1 MAKLDQAW
9 TVEAH
14 HEGSALAAELHRH
27 MGVSHRQAKGLIDAR
42 CVTVNG
48 EVATKHGARLKADQK
63 VAVVYDPEL
72 KYDPLPP
79 LKGAEDGSFT
89 TLWEDTHLLFVDKPA
104 GLLTVPAE
112 QGGEPSLADAVS
124 DHYRRR
130 GMKHAQLYIVH
141 RLDRFTSGVLVFART
156 PEALHHLKKLFNLHK
171 LQRTYRAILVGELPE
186 NQGTLKGH
194 LIEQAKTLK
203 MRVVDPK
210 RKDAEGAQSAITH
223 YRVVERVPG
232 HTIVEVELETGRR
245 NQIRVQFADRGFP
258 LLGDQVYGEESP
270 LLDRQ
275 ALHAE
280 VLGVKHPV
288 TEEMI
293 IVKAPLPADFEAALK
308 TLRAR
313 TRLVRATTGEKGAV
327 EAPKAARAPSSKAAT
342 SHPRFEKGGAKPR
355 SGDRP
360 APGKKPFRPRPE
372 GGEDRPRKPF
382 QDRGASRP
390 DRSHGPKGP
399 GKPREE
405 SARDGKPRLDRPAP
419 RGPRREESGDRP
431 RPKHFEDRSG
441 ARPKGPGKPHEDR
454 PQGAKPRFD
463 KPAPRGPRR
472 EEADSR
478 PRPPRLEGAKPRSPR
493 SEDRP
498 RTERPRQDED
508 RPRPRREDGPRED
521 RPRAS
526 RPHGDRPRPTGRPK
540 PEGRSEER
548 PRRSFDRNAPRAGS
562 PDRPRRESGAVTG
575 PRGGKPSSRPSTG
588 KPGTGKPSYGKPRT
602 GSKPGVKPSGPRK
615 PFAKKRG

>member
-14 HEGSALAAELHRH
+14 HAGSALAAELHRH

-42 CVTVNG
+42 CVSVNG
-48 EVATKHGARLKADQK
+48 EASTKHGALLEAGDKIA
-63 VAVVYDPEL
+63 AVYDPAL
-72 KYDPLPP
+72 KYDPLPG
-79 LKGAEDGSFT
+79 LKGAPDGSFKS
-89 TLWEDTHLLFVDKPA
+89 LWEDTHLLFVDKPA

-156 PEALHHLKKLFNLHK
+156 PEALHHLKKLFALHK

-210 RKDAEGAQSAITH
+210 RKDAEGAQSAVTH
-223 YRVVERVPG
+223 YRVVERLPG
-232 HTIVEVELETGRR
+232 HTVVEVELETGRR

-293 IVKAPLPADFEAALK
+293 LVKAPLPKDFEAALK

-313 TRLVRATTGEKGAV
+313 TRLVRAAAGEKGEV
-327 EAPKAARAPSSKAAT
+327 EAPKPTKAAA
-342 SHPRFEKGGAKPR
+342 SRADRPRFDKGGAKPHAKPR
-355 SGDRP
+355 SGERS
-360 APGKKPFRPRPE
+360 APGKKPFRPRSE

-382 QDRGASRP
+382 ADRDAKPRFDKTAPRGPRREEGEDRPRPKRFEDRGGSSVERP
-390 DRSHGPKGP
+390 RAPKGS
-399 GKPREE
+399 GKPREDRLRAGRPQE
-405 SARDGKPRLDRPAP
+405 AKPRLDRPAP
-419 RGPRREESGDRP
+419 RGPRREEGEDRP
-431 RPKHFEDRSG
+431 RPK
-441 ARPKGPGKPHEDR
+441 
-454 PQGAKPRFD
+454 RF
-463 KPAPRGPRR
+463 
-472 EEADSR
+472 
-478 PRPPRLEGAKPRSPR
+478 EGAKPAF
-493 SEDRP
+493 EGRP
-498 RTERPRQDED
+498 RND
-508 RPRPRREDGPRED
+508 RPRREDGPRED

-526 RPHGDRPRPTGRPK
+526 RPR
-540 PEGRSEER
+540 PEGRPDTSSGER
-548 PRRSFDRNAPRAGS
+548 PRRSFDRNAPRPDGS
-562 PDRPRRESGAVTG
+562 PARPRRESGAVTG
-575 PRGGKPSSRPSTG
+575 PRGA
-588 KPGTGKPSYGKPRT
+588 KPGFSGGKPRA
-602 GSKPGVKPSGPRK
+602 GSKPGPKSSPKSGGPRK
-615 PFAKKRG
+615 PFGKKRG

>member
-14 HEGSALAAELHRH
+14 HAGSALAAELHRR

-42 CVTVNG
+42 CVMVNG
-48 EVATKHGARLKADQK
+48 ETATKYGARVESGDK

-79 LKGAEDGSFT
+79 LKGAVDGSFKS
-89 TLWEDTHLLFVDKPA
+89 LWEDTHLLFVDKPA

-112 QGGEPSLADAVS
+112 NGGEPSLADAVS

-156 PEALHHLKKLFNLHK
+156 SEALHHLKKLFAMHK

-194 LIEQAKTLK
+194 LIEQAKTMK

-210 RKDAEGAQSAITH
+210 RKDAEGAQSAVTH
-223 YRVVERVPG
+223 YRVVERLPG
-232 HTIVEVELETGRR
+232 HTVVEVELETGRR

-280 VLGVKHPV
+280 VLGVKHPI

-293 IVKAPLPADFEAALK
+293 VVKAPLPKDFEAALK

-313 TRLVRATTGEKGAV
+313 TRLVRAAAGEKGAE
-327 EAPKAARAPSSKAAT
+327 EAPKPARAASASDR
-342 SHPRFEKGGAKPR
+342 PRFQKGGAKPPFDKTSGERPAPGKKPFRPRTEGGEDRPRKSFADRGAKPR
-355 SGDRP
+355 SGERP

-372 GGEDRPRKPF
+372 GAEDHPRKPYADRDAKPRSDERPAPGKKPFRPRPEGAEERPRPKRFEGAKPKFEDRPRK
-382 QDRGASRP
+382 
-390 DRSHGPKGP
+390 
-399 GKPREE
+399 E
-405 SARDGKPRLDRPAP
+405 
-419 RGPRREESGDRP
+419 
-431 RPKHFEDRSG
+431 
-441 ARPKGPGKPHEDR
+441 
-454 PQGAKPRFD
+454 
-463 KPAPRGPRR
+463 
-472 EEADSR
+472 
-478 PRPPRLEGAKPRSPR
+478 
-493 SEDRP
+493 
-498 RTERPRQDED
+498 
-508 RPRPRREDGPRED
+508 RPRREDGPRED

-526 RPHGDRPRPTGRPK
+526 RPTGDRPRPAGRPR
-540 PEGRSEER
+540 PEGRTDASSGER
-548 PRRSFDRNAPRAGS
+548 PRRSFDRNAPRSGA
-562 PDRPRRESGAVTG
+562 PARPRRESGAING
-575 PRGGKPSSRPSTG
+575 PRGAKPESRSGG
-588 KPGTGKPSYGKPRT
+588 KPGFGGGKPRT
-602 GSKPGVKPSGPRK
+602 GPKPGPKSGPKSGGRK
-615 PFAKKRG
+615 PFVKKRG

>member
-14 HEGSALAAELHRH
+14 HAGSALAAELHRH

-42 CVTVNG
+42 CVSVNG
-48 EVATKHGARLKADQK
+48 EVATKYGARIEVGDK
-63 VAVVYDPEL
+63 VAAVYDPEL
-72 KYDPLPP
+72 KYDPLPA
-79 LKGAEDGSFT
+79 LKGAADGSFKS
-89 TLWEDTHLLFVDKPA
+89 LWEDTHLLFVDKPA

-112 QGGEPSLADAVS
+112 NGGEPSLADAVS

-156 PEALHHLKKLFNLHK
+156 SEALHHLKKLFALHK

-210 RKDAEGAQSAITH
+210 RKDAEGAQSAVTH
-223 YRVVERVPG
+223 YRVVERLPG
-232 HTIVEVELETGRR
+232 HTVVEVELETGRR

-280 VLGVKHPV
+280 VLGVKHPI

-293 IVKAPLPADFEAALK
+293 VVKAPLPKDFEAALK

-313 TRLVRATTGEKGAV
+313 TRLVRAVAGEKGEA
-327 EAPKAARAPSSKAAT
+327 EAPKVSKAAT
-342 SHPRFEKGGAKPR
+342 GRSDRPRFDKGGGKSQARPRAGERSAPGKKFFRPRAEGGEERPRKPFADRDAKPR
-355 SGDRP
+355 SNERS

-372 GGEDRPRKPF
+372 GGEERPRRPF
-382 QDRGASRP
+382 ADR
-390 DRSHGPKGP
+390 D
-399 GKPREE
+399 
-405 SARDGKPRLDRPAP
+405 
-419 RGPRREESGDRP
+419 
-431 RPKHFEDRSG
+431 
-441 ARPKGPGKPHEDR
+441 
-454 PQGAKPRFD
+454 AKPRFD

-472 EEADSR
+472 EE
-478 PRPPRLEGAKPRSPR
+478 G
-493 SEDRP
+493 
-498 RTERPRQDED
+498 ED
-508 RPRPRREDGPRED
+508 RPRPKRFEDRDGAPVERPRAPKGSGKPREDRLRVGRPKEAKPREAEARFDKPALRGPRREEGGDRPRPKRFEGAKPKFEDRPRED

-526 RPHGDRPRPTGRPK
+526 RPAGRPDA
-540 PEGRSEER
+540 PSGER
-548 PRRSFDRNAPRAGS
+548 PRRSFDRNAPR
-562 PDRPRRESGAVTG
+562 PDGAPARPRRESGAVTG
-575 PRGGKPSSRPSTG
+575 PRGA
-588 KPGTGKPSYGKPRT
+588 KPRT
-602 GSKPGVKPSGPRK
+602 GPKPGPTSGPKPGGPRK
-615 PFAKKRG
+615 PFGKKRG

>member
-14 HEGSALAAELHRH
+14 HAGSALAAELHRH

-48 EVATKHGARLKADQK
+48 ETATKYGARIESGDK
-63 VAVVYDPEL
+63 VAAVYDPAL
-72 KYDPLPP
+72 KYDPLPA
-79 LKGAEDGSFT
+79 LKGAGDGSFT

-112 QGGEPSLADAVS
+112 KGGEPSLADAVA

-156 PEALHHLKKLFNLHK
+156 SEALHHLKKLFALHK

-210 RKDAEGAQSAITH
+210 RKDAEGSQSAVTH
-223 YRVVERVPG
+223 YRVVERLPG
-232 HTIVEVELETGRR
+232 HTVVEVELETGRR

-258 LLGDQVYGEESP
+258 LLGDHVYGEESS

-293 IVKAPLPADFEAALK
+293 LVKAPLPRDFEAALK
-308 TLRAR
+308 TLRSR
-313 TRLVRATTGEKGAV
+313 TRLVRAAAGEKGA
-327 EAPKAARAPSSKAAT
+327 EETPKLPKPPRAAAA
-342 SHPRFEKGGAKPR
+342 SDRPRFQKGGAKPR
-355 SGDRP
+355 FDNAGGERSAPGKKPFRPRPEGSEDRP
-360 APGKKPFRPRPE
+360 RKPYADRDAKPRSGERAAPGKKPFRPRPE
-372 GGEDRPRKPF
+372 GGEDRPRKPYA
-382 QDRGASRP
+382 DRDAKP
-390 DRSHGPKGP
+390 RSGERAAP
-399 GKPREE
+399 GKRPFRPRPEGGE
-405 SARDGKPRLDRPAP
+405 
-419 RGPRREESGDRP
+419 DRP
-431 RPKHFEDRSG
+431 RKPYADR
-441 ARPKGPGKPHEDR
+441 
-454 PQGAKPRFD
+454 GAKPRFD
-463 KPAPRGPRR
+463 KPAPHSPRGPRR
-472 EEADSR
+472 EEGEER
-478 PRPPRLEGAKPRSPR
+478 PRPKRFEGAKPKF
-493 SEDRP
+493 ED
-498 RTERPRQDED
+498 
-508 RPRPRREDGPRED
+508 RPRREDGPRED

-526 RPHGDRPRPTGRPK
+526 RPTGDRPRPAGRPK
-540 PEGRSEER
+540 PEGGSQER
-548 PRRSFDRNAPRAGS
+548 PRRSFDRNAPRPGA
-562 PDRPRRESGAVTG
+562 PAKPRRESGAVTG
-575 PRGGKPSSRPSTG
+575 PRGA
-588 KPGTGKPSYGKPRT
+588 KPGFSGAKPRT
-602 GSKPGVKPSGPRK
+602 GPKSGSKPSGPRK
-615 PFAKKRG
+615 PFGKKRG

>member
-9 TVEAH
+9 TVESH
-14 HEGSALAAELHRH
+14 HAGSALAAELHRH

-42 CVTVNG
+42 CVAVNG
-48 EVATKHGARLKADQK
+48 ETATKYGARIGSGDK

-72 KYDPLPP
+72 KYDPLPA
-79 LKGAEDGSFT
+79 LKGAVDGSFKS
-89 TLWEDTHLLFVDKPA
+89 LWEDTHLLFVDKPA

-112 QGGEPSLADAVS
+112 KGGEPSLADAVA

-156 PEALHHLKKLFNLHK
+156 SEALHHLKKLFALHK

-210 RKDAEGAQSAITH
+210 RKDAEGAQSAVTH
-223 YRVVERVPG
+223 YRVVERLPG
-232 HTIVEVELETGRR
+232 HTVVEVELETGRR

-293 IVKAPLPADFEAALK
+293 VVKATLPKDFEAALK
-308 TLRAR
+308 ALRAR
-313 TRLVRATTGEKGAV
+313 TRLVRAAAGEKGA
-327 EAPKAARAPSSKAAT
+327 EETPKLPKPARAAGAPSDR
-342 SHPRFEKGGAKPR
+342 PRFQKGGAKPR
-355 SGDRP
+355 FDKAGGERSAPGKKPFRPRPEGGEERPRKPYADRETKPRFDKAGGERP

-372 GGEDRPRKPF
+372 GGEERPPKPYADR
-382 QDRGASRP
+382 
-390 DRSHGPKGP
+390 
-399 GKPREE
+399 
-405 SARDGKPRLDRPAP
+405 
-419 RGPRREESGDRP
+419 
-431 RPKHFEDRSG
+431 
-441 ARPKGPGKPHEDR
+441 
-454 PQGAKPRFD
+454 GAKPRFD
-463 KPAPRGPRR
+463 KPAAR
-472 EEADSR
+472 EAGGER
-478 PRPPRLEGAKPRSPR
+478 PRPKRFEGAKPRT
-493 SEDRP
+493 EDRP
-498 RTERPRQDED
+498 RNA
-508 RPRPRREDGPRED
+508 RPRREDGPREE
-521 RPRAS
+521 RPRA
-526 RPHGDRPRPTGRPK
+526 GRPRT
-540 PEGRSEER
+540 EGRTEAPSGDR
-548 PRRSFDRNAPRAGS
+548 PRRSFDRNAPRPGA
-562 PDRPRRESGAVTG
+562 PARPRRESGSVTG
-575 PRGGKPSSRPSTG
+575 PRGAKPEFRGS
-588 KPGTGKPSYGKPRT
+588 GKPRT
-602 GSKPGVKPSGPRK
+602 GPKPGPRPGPKAGAPRK
-615 PFAKKRG
+615 PFGKKRG

>member
-14 HEGSALAAELHRH
+14 HAGSALAAELHRH

-42 CVTVNG
+42 CVKVNG
-48 EVATKHGARLKADQK
+48 ETATKHGQRLETGDK
-63 VAVVYDPEL
+63 VAAVYDPEL
-72 KYDPLPP
+72 KYDPLPA
-79 LKGAEDGSFT
+79 LKGAGDGSFT

-112 QGGEPSLADAVS
+112 KSGEPSLADAVS

-156 PEALHHLKKLFNLHK
+156 SEALHHLKKLFALHK

-210 RKDAEGAQSAITH
+210 RKDSEGAQSAVTH
-223 YRVVERVPG
+223 YRVVERLPG
-232 HTIVEVELETGRR
+232 HTVVEVELETGRR

-280 VLGVKHPV
+280 VLGVRHPI
-288 TEEMI
+288 TEELI
-293 IVKAPLPADFEAALK
+293 LVTAPMPKDFEAALK

-313 TRLVRATTGEKGAV
+313 TRLVRAAAGEKGAE
-327 EAPKAARAPSSKAAT
+327 EAPKMPKPTRAAAAADR
-342 SHPRFEKGGAKPR
+342 PRFQKSGAKPRFDKTGGERSAPGKKPFRPRPEGGEDRPRKPYGDRDAKPR
-355 SGDRP
+355 SGERP

-372 GGEDRPRKPF
+372 GGEDRPRRPF
-382 QDRGASRP
+382 ADR
-390 DRSHGPKGP
+390 
-399 GKPREE
+399 
-405 SARDGKPRLDRPAP
+405 
-419 RGPRREESGDRP
+419 
-431 RPKHFEDRSG
+431 
-441 ARPKGPGKPHEDR
+441 
-454 PQGAKPRFD
+454 GAKPRFD
-463 KPAPRGPRR
+463 KPASRGPRR
-472 EEADSR
+472 EEGEER
-478 PRPPRLEGAKPRSPR
+478 PRPKRFEGAKPKF
-493 SEDRP
+493 EDRP
-498 RTERPRQDED
+498 RKD
-508 RPRPRREDGPRED
+508 RPT
-521 RPRAS
+521 
-526 RPHGDRPRPTGRPK
+526 GDRPHPAGRPRS
-540 PEGRSEER
+540 EGRTDAPSGER
-548 PRRSFDRNAPRAGS
+548 PRRSFDRNAPRPGGPAK
-562 PDRPRRESGAVTG
+562 PRRESGAVAG
-575 PRGGKPSSRPSTG
+575 PRGGKPGG
-588 KPGTGKPSYGKPRT
+588 KPTFSGGKPHT
-602 GSKPGVKPSGPRK
+602 GSKPGPKSGSKPGSPRK
-615 PFAKKRG
+615 PFVKKRG

>member
-9 TVEAH
+9 AVDAH
-14 HEGSALAAELHRH
+14 HAGSALAAELHRH

-42 CVTVNG
+42 CVSVNG
-48 EVATKHGARLKADQK
+48 EVATKYGARIEPGDKISAI
-63 VAVVYDPEL
+63 YDPEL
-72 KYDPLPP
+72 KYDPLPA
-79 LKGAEDGSFT
+79 LKGAVDGSFKS
-89 TLWEDTHLLFVDKPA
+89 LWEDTHLLFVDKPA

-112 QGGEPSLADAVS
+112 NGGEPSLADAVS

-156 PEALHHLKKLFNLHK
+156 SEALHHLKKLFAMHK

-210 RKDAEGAQSAITH
+210 RKDAEGAQSAVTH
-223 YRVVERVPG
+223 YRVVERLPG
-232 HTIVEVELETGRR
+232 HTVVEVELETGRR

-258 LLGDQVYGEESP
+258 LLGDHVYGEESE

-280 VLGVKHPV
+280 VLGVKHPI

-293 IVKAPLPADFEAALK
+293 LVKAPLPKDFEAALK

-313 TRLVRATTGEKGAV
+313 TRLVRAVAGEKGEI
-327 EAPKAARAPSSKAAT
+327 EAPKAAKAAT
-342 SHPRFEKGGAKPR
+342 GRSDRPRFDKGGAKPKAGSR
-355 SGDRP
+355 SGERS
-360 APGKKPFRPRPE
+360 APGKKPFRPRTE

-382 QDRGASRP
+382 ADRGA
-390 DRSHGPKGP
+390 
-399 GKPREE
+399 KPRF
-405 SARDGKPRLDRPAP
+405 DKPAP
-419 RGPRREESGDRP
+419 RAPRREDEGERP
-431 RPKHFEDRSG
+431 RPKRFEEYEGSHTELPRSAKGTGKPRQDRLRAG
-441 ARPKGPGKPHEDR
+441 RPKE
-454 PQGAKPRFD
+454 AKPREADARFD

-472 EEADSR
+472 EE
-478 PRPPRLEGAKPRSPR
+478 

-498 RTERPRQDED
+498 RPKRFEGAKPAFKDRPRNE
-508 RPRPRREDGPRED
+508 RPRREDGPGED

-526 RPHGDRPRPTGRPK
+526 RPSGDRPRPTGRPR
-540 PEGRSEER
+540 PDAPSGER
-548 PRRSFDRNAPRAGS
+548 PRRDFDRNAPRPDGS
-562 PDRPRRESGAVTG
+562 PARPRRASGAVTG
-575 PRGGKPSSRPSTG
+575 PRGA
-588 KPGTGKPSYGKPRT
+588 KPGFSGGKPRT
-602 GSKPGVKPSGPRK
+602 GPKPGPRSGPKPASKSGGPRK
-615 PFAKKRG
+615 PFGKKRS

>member
-1 MAKLDQAW
+1 MAKLDQSW

-14 HEGSALAAELHRH
+14 HAGSALAAELHRH

-42 CVTVNG
+42 CVRVG
-48 EVATKHGARLKADQK
+48 EETATKHGHRLEAGDK
-63 VAVVYDPEL
+63 VAVAYDPAL
-72 KYDPLPP
+72 KYDPLPA
-79 LKGAEDGSFT
+79 LKGAVDGSFT

-156 PEALHHLKKLFNLHK
+156 PEALHHLKKLFALHK

-210 RKDAEGAQSAITH
+210 RKDAEGAQSAVTH
-223 YRVVERVPG
+223 YRVVERLPG
-232 HTIVEVELETGRR
+232 HTVVEVELETGRR
-245 NQIRVQFADRGFP
+245 NQIRVQFADRGYP

-293 IVKAPLPADFEAALK
+293 LVTAPLPKDFEAALK

-313 TRLVRATTGEKGAV
+313 TRLVRAAAGEKGAPEPV
-327 EAPKAARAPSSKAAT
+327 KPARAASGSPDR
-342 SHPRFEKGGAKPR
+342 PRFAKGGAKPR
-355 SGDRP
+355 TGDRT
-360 APGKKPFRPRPE
+360 APSGKKPFRPRPE
-372 GGEDRPRKPF
+372 GEERPRKPF
-382 QDRGASRP
+382 ADRGAARP
-390 DRSHGPKGP
+390 GAPRGPKGP
-399 GKPREE
+399 GKPREAG
-405 SARDGKPRLDRPAP
+405 SRDATPRY
-419 RGPRREESGDRP
+419 E
-431 RPKHFEDRSG
+431 
-441 ARPKGPGKPHEDR
+441 
-454 PQGAKPRFD
+454 
-463 KPAPRGPRR
+463 KPAPRGPRSEGR
-472 EEADSR
+472 SERPPVKRGEGAR
-478 PRPPRLEGAKPRSPR
+478 PRPDAEG
-493 SEDRP
+493 
-498 RTERPRQDED
+498 
-508 RPRPRREDGPRED
+508 

-526 RPHGDRPRPTGRPK
+526 RPSGDRPSGDRPGRPR
-540 PEGRSEER
+540 PEG
-548 PRRSFDRNAPRAGS
+548 RSFDRNAPRGEA
-562 PDRPRRESGAVTG
+562 PARPRRESGAVTG
-575 PRGGKPSSRPSTG
+575 PRGAKPGFKPRAAGGG
-588 KPGTGKPSYGKPRT
+588 KPGFSGPGKPRT
-602 GSKPGVKPSGPRK
+602 GPKSGPKPGGPRK
-615 PFAKKRG
+615 PFGKKRG